1 MPLKKNMSISER
13 IFWTLYDMDNTQ
25 DYPSIDEITKQL
37 TTEKGRAYL
46 LESLFELSLS
56 GDDEAKKLIYE
67 ILHKVQGANYGK

>member
-46 LESLFELSLS
+46 LESLFE
-56 GDDEAKKLIYE
+56 
-67 ILHKVQGANYGK
+67 